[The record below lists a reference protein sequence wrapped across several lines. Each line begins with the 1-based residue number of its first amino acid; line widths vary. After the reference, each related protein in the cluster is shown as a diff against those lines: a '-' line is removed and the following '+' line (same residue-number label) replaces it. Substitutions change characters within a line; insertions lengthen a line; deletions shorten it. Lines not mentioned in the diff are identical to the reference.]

1 MKEKDVIIIGAGASG
16 MTLAIE
22 CARNGKNVLL
32 LEHND
37 KVGKKILSTGNGKCN
52 LTNMYIDDTCYRSNN
67 TAFAY
72 KIIEGFGAND
82 TIAFFRSLGVLPKDK
97 NGYIYPKSEQAS
109 AVLSALTIELE
120 RLKVELLTNTK
131 IIDIKNNNGIMVV
144 CDNGTYKAKNLV
156 IATGSMAA
164 PKTGSDGSGYEL
176 ARKLSHKVIAPLP
189 ALVQLR
195 INNKMFKSIAGVRC
209 EANVTAYVNNKEIA
223 NDRGELQLTDYG
235 ISGIPVFQI
244 SRYIV
249 NALYNK
255 KNAHVI
261 IDFMPSMTKDDIVEY
276 IKSLRKHNKNM
287 TFSQLF
293 LGILNKKLIEGIMKS
308 NGFNENAYE
317 KLETFVDLIKAYK
330 MNIDG
335 YNSYDNAQVCQGGVD
350 VNELKETMES
360 KLADN
365 VYFIGEIV
373 DVEGKCGGYN
383 LQWAFASAMTAAKDI
398 CKKGN

>member
-82 TIAFFRSLGVLPKDK
+82 TIAFFKSLGVLPKDK

-120 RLKVELLTNTK
+120 HLKVELLTNTK

-164 PKTGSDGSGYEL
+164 PKTGSDG
-176 ARKLSHKVIAPLP
+176 P
-189 ALVQLR
+189 
-195 INNKMFKSIAGVRC
+195 
-209 EANVTAYVNNKEIA
+209 
-223 NDRGELQLTDYG
+223 
-235 ISGIPVFQI
+235 
-244 SRYIV
+244 
-249 NALYNK
+249 
-255 KNAHVI
+255 
-261 IDFMPSMTKDDIVEY
+261 
-276 IKSLRKHNKNM
+276 
-287 TFSQLF
+287 
-293 LGILNKKLIEGIMKS
+293 
-308 NGFNENAYE
+308 
-317 KLETFVDLIKAYK
+317 
-330 MNIDG
+330 
-335 YNSYDNAQVCQGGVD
+335 
-350 VNELKETMES
+350 
-360 KLADN
+360 
-365 VYFIGEIV
+365 
-373 DVEGKCGGYN
+373 
-383 LQWAFASAMTAAKDI
+383 
-398 CKKGN
+398 